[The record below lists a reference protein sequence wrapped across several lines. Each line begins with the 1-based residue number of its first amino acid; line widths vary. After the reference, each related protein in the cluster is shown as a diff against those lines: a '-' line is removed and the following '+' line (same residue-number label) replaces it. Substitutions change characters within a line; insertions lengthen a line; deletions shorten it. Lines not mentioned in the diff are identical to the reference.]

1 MMSPHLM
8 ATDDPNTRDRLAIDD
23 LHRSLPHA
31 THYEVLGIDRGAD
44 AEAIAHAHRGRAER
58 FSPAGLS
65 SPLTNAYRQRLEA
78 IHEAFDAALAVLG
91 DPVRRYLYD
100 QELDQ
105 RARGAHAPAAATGPA
120 VSRMTSVPGASA
132 YPRAPTPPGGFR
144 PPVAA
149 RTPALSQPTSP
160 GIAPPPP
167 TDPLAVLRPEHAP
180 AFSPG
185 GPSPA
190 PRFKQTTHHLATGR
204 GDEESE
210 RRSSLPPAPESS
222 SADRTAALEAQVH
235 TLQGE
240 VALLLSEVERLAVSI
255 QLTIARQLEPE
266 GIKADQLVT
275 AGQALVSSRVV
286 IATLLARREETAG
299 RWEAAAALW
308 QRASRAR
315 PNDAGLL
322 VNAANALRKADT
334 DLAAAEALA
343 RQAVAIDPDHPEAHA
358 ALAVIE
364 ARRNRLS

>member
-1 MMSPHLM
+1 MMSPLSM

-31 THYEVLGIDRGAD
+31 THYEVLDVDRGAD
-44 AEAIAHAHRGRAER
+44 AEAVARAHRGRAER

-78 IHEAFDAALAVLG
+78 IHEAFEAALAVLG

-105 RARGAHAPAAATGPA
+105 RARGAHAPAAGSLRPPAPAAATGPA
-120 VSRMTSVPGASA
+120 VSRMTSVPGASL
-132 YPRAPTPPGGFR
+132 YSLAPTPPGGFR
-144 PPVAA
+144 PPVATA
-149 RTPALSQPTSP
+149 VATAVAPRPPALTQPSSP
-160 GIAPPPP
+160 STAPPP

-180 AFSPG
+180 TFSPG

-190 PRFKQTTHHLATGR
+190 PRFRQTTHHLAPGR
-204 GDEESE
+204 GEEDSL

-222 SADRTAALEAQVH
+222 SPDRTSALEAQIY

-299 RWEAAAALW
+299 R
-308 QRASRAR
+308 
-315 PNDAGLL
+315 
-322 VNAANALRKADT
+322 
-334 DLAAAEALA
+334 
-343 RQAVAIDPDHPEAHA
+343 
-358 ALAVIE
+358 
-364 ARRNRLS
+364 